1 MSVLDIVQWA
11 ISIGFIAFVVL
22 FGTATP
28 AYIFKKSTTD
38 NNYDTDSAWGAGA
51 VGIFV
56 FLLLCTV
63 LTFFSTFIFKHG
75 IFVFAAGVLF
85 LVLLISFFFATDSAG
100 DDGGEAYIYSIFAAM
115 IYFAVAL
122 LFVLLAG
129 LQEEQKAEREAENAQ
144 YNQTVTFYLDAN
156 ENKVDTGNYSY
167 PVNSLRTNNIGDTY
181 TWVERKADGNLTA
194 RTVQK
199 VPDST
204 YEVTLRDDLPATDTE
219 PRVERSVE
227 YQVKGEE
234 VNAGK
239 EPCASRY
246 DSKELTNYLPAC
258 DKDKTHARLT
268 KVRTIIHIPAGSIDK
283 MVPVTNE

>member
-1 MSVLDIVQWA
+1 MAVLDIVQHA
-11 ISIGFIAFVVL
+11 ITIGGLVFAAL
-22 FGTATP
+22 FLAIIP
-28 AYIFKKSTTD
+28 AYIFKKSKADKDYDMD
-38 NNYDTDSAWGAGA
+38 NAWGKGA
-51 VGIFV
+51 VGIFA

-63 LTFFSTFIFKHG
+63 LTFFSAFIFKHG

-85 LVLLISFFFATDSAG
+85 LVLLIAFFFAVESAG
-100 DDGGEAYIYSIFAAM
+100 DDGGEAYLYSLFAAM
-115 IYFAVAL
+115 IYFAVVM
-122 LFVLLAG
+122 LFVFLAG
-129 LQEEQKAEREAENAQ
+129 FQEQQKADQESENAQ

-167 PVNSLRTNNIGDTY
+167 PVNSLRTNNTGDTY

-204 YEVTLRDDLPATDTE
+204 YEVILRDDLPTTDTE

-234 VNAGK
+234 VSAGK

-258 DKDKTHARLT
+258 DKDKTRARLT

-283 MVPVTNE
+283 MVPATNE

>member
-1 MSVLDIVQWA
+1 MTVLDIVKA
-11 ISIGFIAFVVL
+11 GITIAAIAFVAL
-22 FGTATP
+22 FGFTIP
-28 AYIFKKSTTD
+28 IYIYKKTKAD
-38 NNYDTDSAWGAGA
+38 EDYDAENVWGIGA
-51 VGIFV
+51 VGIFTL
-56 FLLLCTV
+56 LLLCTV
-63 LTFFSTFIFKHG
+63 CTFFSAFIFNNP
-75 IFVFAAGVLF
+75 IFIFAAGALF
-85 LVLLISFFFATDSAG
+85 LVLLISFFFATDSAS
-100 DDGGEAYIYSIFAAM
+100 DGEEAYLYSLFAAA
-115 IYFAVAL
+115 IYFGVAL
-122 LFVLLAG
+122 LFVFLAG
-129 LQEEQKAEREAENAQ
+129 FLEQQKADQEAENAQ
-144 YNQTVTFYLDAN
+144 YNQTATFYLDAN

-167 PVNSLRTNNIGDTY
+167 PVNSLRTNNTGDTY

-204 YEVTLRDDLPATDTE
+204 YEVILRDDLPATDTE

-258 DKDKTHARLT
+258 DKDKTRARLT

>member
-1 MSVLDIVQWA
+1 MTVLDIVRHA
-11 ISIGFIAFVVL
+11 IGIGIFAFLAL
-22 FGTATP
+22 FLIIIP
-28 AYIFKKSTTD
+28 AYISRKAKRD
-38 NNYDTDSAWGAGA
+38 KDYDADDAWGKGA
-51 VGIFV
+51 VGMFA

-63 LTFFSTFIFKHG
+63 LTFFSAFIFKHG

-85 LVLLISFFFATDSAG
+85 FVLLIAFFFTAESAG
-100 DDGGEAYIYSIFAAM
+100 DDGKEAYIYSVFAAM
-115 IYFAVAL
+115 IYFAVVM

-167 PVNSLRTNNIGDTY
+167 PVNSLHTNNTGDTY
-181 TWVERKADGNLTA
+181 TWVERKADGNLTT

-234 VNAGK
+234 INAGK

-258 DKDKTHARLT
+258 DKGKTRARLT

>member
-1 MSVLDIVQWA
+1 MTVLDIVKA
-11 ISIGFIAFVVL
+11 GIVIATVAFVAL
-22 FGTATP
+22 FGFTIP
-28 AYIFKKSTTD
+28 IYIFKKTKAD
-38 NNYDTDSAWGAGA
+38 ENYDAENAWGIGA
-51 VGIFV
+51 VGIFA

-63 LTFFSTFIFKHG
+63 CTFFSAFIFNNP
-75 IFVFAAGVLF
+75 IFVFAAGALF
-85 LVLLISFFFATDSAG
+85 LVLLISFFFATDSAI
-100 DDGGEAYIYSIFAAM
+100 DEEETYLYSIFSAM
-115 IYFAVAL
+115 SYFGVAL
-122 LFVLLAG
+122 LFVFLAG
-129 LQEEQKAEREAENAQ
+129 LQEQQKADQEAENAQ
-144 YNQTVTFYLDAN
+144 YNQTVTFHLDAN

-167 PVNSLRTNNIGDTY
+167 PINSLRTNNTGDTY

-204 YEVTLRDDLPATDTE
+204 YEVILRDDLPATDTE
-219 PRVERSVE
+219 PRVERTVE

-234 VNAGK
+234 INAGK

-258 DKDKTHARLT
+258 DKDKTRARLT

-283 MVPVTNE
+283 MVPINNE

>member
-1 MSVLDIVQWA
+1 MTVLDIVKA
-11 ISIGFIAFVVL
+11 GIVIAAIAFVAL
-22 FGTATP
+22 FGIVIP
-28 AYIFKKSTTD
+28 IYIFKKTKAD
-38 NNYDTDSAWGAGA
+38 EDYDAENAWGIGA
-51 VGIFV
+51 VGIFT

-63 LTFFSTFIFKHG
+63 CTFFSAFILNNP
-75 IFVFAAGVLF
+75 IFVFVAGALF
-85 LVLLISFFFATDSAG
+85 LVLLISCIFATGSAI
-100 DDGGEAYIYSIFAAM
+100 DEGETYLYSIFSAM
-115 IYFAVAL
+115 IYFGVAL
-122 LFVLLAG
+122 LFVFLAG
-129 LQEEQKAEREAENAQ
+129 FQEQQKADQEAENAQ

-167 PVNSLRTNNIGDTY
+167 PVNSLRTNNTGDTY

-204 YEVTLRDDLPATDTE
+204 YEVILRDDLPTTDTE

-246 DSKELTNYLPAC
+246 ASKELTTYLPAC
-258 DKDKTHARLT
+258 DKDKTRARLT

-283 MVPVTNE
+283 MVPATNE

>member
-1 MSVLDIVQWA
+1 MTVLDTVQHA
-11 ISIGFIAFVVL
+11 IAIGFIAFAAL
-22 FGTATP
+22 FLIITP
-28 AYIFKKSTTD
+28 AYISRKSKAD
-38 NNYDTDSAWGAGA
+38 KDYDAEDAWGKGA
-51 VGIFV
+51 VGIFA

-63 LTFFSTFIFKHG
+63 CTFFSAFIFNNP
-75 IFVFAAGVLF
+75 IFVFAAGALF
-85 LVLLISFFFATDSAG
+85 LVLLIAFFCAADSAC
-100 DDGGEAYIYSIFAAM
+100 DEEEAYLYSIFSAM
-115 IYFAVAL
+115 IYFTVPL
-122 LFVLLAG
+122 LLVLLAG
-129 LQEEQKAEREAENAQ
+129 LQEQQKAEREAENTQ

-167 PVNSLRTNNIGDTY
+167 PVNSLRTNNTGDTY

-258 DKDKTHARLT
+258 DKDKTHTRLT

>member
-1 MSVLDIVQWA
+1 MTVLDTVQHA
-11 ISIGFIAFVVL
+11 IAIGFIAFAAL
-22 FGTATP
+22 FLIITP
-28 AYIFKKSTTD
+28 AYISRKSKAD
-38 NNYDTDSAWGAGA
+38 KDYDAEDAWGKGA
-51 VGIFV
+51 VGIFA

-63 LTFFSTFIFKHG
+63 CTFFSAFIFNNP
-75 IFVFAAGVLF
+75 IFVFAAGALF
-85 LVLLISFFFATDSAG
+85 LVLLIAFFCAADSAC
-100 DDGGEAYIYSIFAAM
+100 DEEEAYLYSIFSAM
-115 IYFAVAL
+115 IYFAVPL
-122 LFVLLAG
+122 LLVLLAG
-129 LQEEQKAEREAENAQ
+129 LQEEQKAEREAENTQ

-167 PVNSLRTNNIGDTY
+167 TGNSLRTNNIGDTY

-258 DKDKTHARLT
+258 DKDKTRARLT

>member
-1 MSVLDIVQWA
+1 MAVLDIVQHA
-11 ISIGFIAFVVL
+11 ISIGGLVFAAL
-22 FGTATP
+22 FLVIIP
-28 AYIFKKSTTD
+28 AYIYKKTKAD
-38 NNYDTDSAWGAGA
+38 KDYDADDAWGKGA
-51 VGIFV
+51 VGIFA

-63 LTFFSTFIFKHG
+63 LTFFSAFIFKHG

-85 LVLLISFFFATDSAG
+85 LVLLISFFFVTDSAV
-100 DDGGEAYIYSIFAAM
+100 DEEETYLYSLFAAM
-115 IYFAVAL
+115 IYFGVAL
-122 LFVLLAG
+122 LFVFLAG
-129 LQEEQKAEREAENAQ
+129 FQEQQKADQEAENAQ

-167 PVNSLRTNNIGDTY
+167 LVNSLRTNNTGDTY

-204 YEVTLRDDLPATDTE
+204 YEVILRDDLPATDTE

-258 DKDKTHARLT
+258 DKDKTRARLT

-283 MVPVTNE
+283 MVPATNE

>member
-1 MSVLDIVQWA
+1 MTVLDIVKA
-11 ISIGFIAFVVL
+11 GIVIAFVAFVAF
-22 FGTATP
+22 FGFAIP
-28 AYIFKKSTTD
+28 IYIFKKEKAD
-38 NNYDTDSAWGAGA
+38 ENYDAENVWGNGA
-51 VGIFV
+51 VGIFA

-63 LTFFSTFIFKHG
+63 CTFFSAFIFNNP
-75 IFVFAAGVLF
+75 IFVFAAGALF
-85 LVLLISFFFATDSAG
+85 LVLLISFFFATDSAC
-100 DDGGEAYIYSIFAAM
+100 DEEEAYLYSLFAAM

-129 LQEEQKAEREAENAQ
+129 LQEQQKAEREAENAQ

-167 PVNSLRTNNIGDTY
+167 PVNSLRTNNTGDTY

-227 YQVKGEE
+227 YQLKGEE

-258 DKDKTHARLT
+258 DKDKTLARLT
-268 KVRTIIHIPAGSIDK
+268 KVRTIIHIPAGSADK
-283 MVPVTNE
+283 MVPATNS

>member
-22 FGTATP
+22 FGIATP

-51 VGIFV
+51 VGIFA

-63 LTFFSTFIFKHG
+63 LTFFSAFIFKHG

-85 LVLLISFFFATDSAG
+85 LVLLISFFFAIESAG
-100 DDGGEAYIYSIFAAM
+100 DDGGEAYLYSIFAAM

-167 PVNSLRTNNIGDTY
+167 PVNSLRTNNTGNTY
-181 TWVERKADGNLTA
+181 TWVERKEDGNLTT

-199 VPDST
+199 VPDER
-204 YEVTLRDDLPATDTE
+204 YEIIVKDDLPATDTE
-219 PRVERSVE
+219 PRVERTIE
-227 YQVKGEE
+227 YKVKSEDMK
-234 VNAGK
+234 AGK
-239 EPCASRY
+239 EPCALSY
-246 DSKELTNYLPAC
+246 NSKEIANHLPTC
-258 DKDKTHARLT
+258 DKNKTLAQFT
-268 KVRTIIHIPAGSIDK
+268 KARTIIHIPAGSIDK
-283 MVPVTNE
+283 LVTVTSE

>member
-1 MSVLDIVQWA
+1 MTVLDIVKHA

-22 FGTATP
+22 FGIATP
-28 AYIFKKSTTD
+28 AYIFKKSKTD

-56 FLLLCTV
+56 FLLLCTI
-63 LTFFSTFIFKHG
+63 LTFFSTFIFKHS

-85 LVLLISFFFATDSAG
+85 LVLLISFFFVADSAG
-100 DDGGEAYIYSIFAAM
+100 DDGEEEYIYSIFAAM

-144 YNQTVTFYLDAN
+144 YNQTVTFHLDAN

-258 DKDKTHARLT
+258 DKDKARARLT